1 MSATFPQQSG
11 TDLAAVARITGVIGT
26 SSLSVWRGRF
36 HGWVGQKWV
45 DRLMTMRALAFVMLA
60 AVALSGCMQD
70 VVVSSGTLDPSSDA
84 NWKQRDKDLMSNL
97 PYNQSA
103 VSETYRR
110 HLVDYH
116 RKEAPGTIVVD
127 SDNRFLY
134 YVLAKGQAIR
144 YGIAVGEEAQAWS
157 GVAKIG
163 RMEEWPAWHPTPG
176 EQARLGPL
184 PEYVTGGPHNP
195 MGSRGMYLYA
205 NNKDTLYRIHGTNQ
219 PEYIGSAVSSGCI
232 RMTNEDAIDLYNH
245 VKSGTMVIVLAPHQN
260 DGVFGARVASAWGS
274 STN

>member
-1 MSATFPQQSG
+1 
-11 TDLAAVARITGVIGT
+11 
-26 SSLSVWRGRF
+26 
-36 HGWVGQKWV
+36 
-45 DRLMTMRALAFVMLA
+45 MTMRALAVVMLA

-70 VVVSSGTLDPSSDA
+70 VVSSGTLDPSSDA

-110 HLVDYH
+110 HIVDYH

-127 SDNRFLY
+127 SDNRYLY

-245 VKSGTMVIVLAPHQN
+245 VKAGTMVIVLAPHQN

>member
-1 MSATFPQQSG
+1 MA
-11 TDLAAVARITGVIGT
+11 
-26 SSLSVWRGRF
+26 
-36 HGWVGQKWV
+36 
-45 DRLMTMRALAFVMLA
+45 MRALAFVMLA
-60 AVALSGCMQD
+60 AVALGGCMQD
-70 VVVSSGTLDPSSDA
+70 VVSSGTLDPSTDA

-103 VSETYRR
+103 VAETYRR
-110 HLVDYH
+110 HMVEYH

-134 YVLAKGQAIR
+134 YVLPKGQAIR

-205 NNKDTLYRIHGTNQ
+205 NGKDTLYRIHGTNQ

-232 RMTNEDAIDLYNH
+232 RMTNEDAIDLYSR
-245 VKSGTMVIVLAPHQN
+245 VKTGTMVIVLAPHQN
-260 DGVFGARVASAWGS
+260 DGVFGARVASTWGS
-274 STN
+274 SAN

>member
-1 MSATFPQQSG
+1 MA
-11 TDLAAVARITGVIGT
+11 
-26 SSLSVWRGRF
+26 
-36 HGWVGQKWV
+36 
-45 DRLMTMRALAFVMLA
+45 MRALAFVFLA
-60 AVALSGCMQD
+60 AVALGGCVQD
-70 VVVSSGTLDPSSDA
+70 MADSGTLDLTGESG
-84 NWKQRDKDLMSNL
+84 WKQRDKDLMSNL

-110 HLVDYH
+110 HMVEYH

-134 YVLAKGQAIR
+134 YVLPKGQAIR

-205 NNKDTLYRIHGTNQ
+205 NGRDTLYRIHGTNQ

-232 RMTNEDAIDLYNH
+232 RMTNEDAIDLYNR
-245 VKSGTMVIVLAPHQN
+245 VKTGTMVIVLAPHQN
-260 DGVFGARVASAWGS
+260 DGVFGARVASTWGS